1 MTETIGYAAD
11 CDQSVASFILQ
22 ANSGESSVPQDG
34 AEIKGHGEPKTLQ
47 EYADLAEPSAAEKTA
62 RLLISER
69 EKLLSSNL
77 WKNFGGGYIVHHYL
91 KWRSKL

>member
-1 MTETIGYAAD
+1 M
-11 CDQSVASFILQ
+11 Q
-22 ANSGESSVPQDG
+22 ANSGELSAPQNG

-77 WKNFGGGYIVHHYL
+77 WKNFGGRGTSYIIIKNGGTNYE
-91 KWRSKL
+91 